1 MKTIGILGGLGPQA
15 TMDFVQRLHQV
26 SRPRMPLFYGSGYP
40 PLVVFYFRDIP
51 VRLDEK
57 RELILPIQPNP
68 RLLAAASALGPL
80 ADFLV
85 VPSNT
90 PHLFQAELEEAS
102 GLRMLSIIDATLQEV
117 VRRKWKRVG
126 VLGFGEPRV
135 YIGRLQEM
143 DVDCVTIDGQI
154 RDELDLAIRGVME
167 GTVGAP
173 ERAAAERAI
182 VALREEGVDGIILG
196 CTEIPLLLAD
206 VDGDPG
212 LINPAQLL
220 AETAVEMAL
229 S

>member
-85 VPSNT
+85 VPSKT
-90 PHLFQAELEEAS
+90 PH
-102 GLRMLSIIDATLQEV
+102 LRMLSIIDATLQEV